1 MNDQIIIGVAGM
13 PGAGKTTVAEVA
25 KRMHYDVVVMG
36 DEVREETKKRK
47 MEPTPDNVGAVMLE
61 LRQEEGPAVVAHRCI
76 PKIEARRKRGVVIDG
91 IRSPYETEAFKQ
103 HFPAFIVLALH
114 SSPETRFKRLFQR
127 NRSDDPASWEVFS
140 ARDWRELQVGLGNV
154 IALADAMIVNE
165 ATRTQLKKQVQVF
178 LGEVASR

>member
-76 PKIEARRKRGVVIDG
+76 PKIEATRKRGVVIDG

-114 SSPETRFKRLFQR
+114 SSPETRFKRLYKYLTRPEWVEAAVDRILR
-127 NRSDDPASWEVFS
+127 NRGSRTAGVDGMTRS
-140 ARDWRELQVGLGNV
+140 AYLDEDER
-154 IALADAMIVNE
+154 A
-165 ATRTQLKKQVQVF
+165 QLV
-178 LGEVASR
+178 LSILEEI